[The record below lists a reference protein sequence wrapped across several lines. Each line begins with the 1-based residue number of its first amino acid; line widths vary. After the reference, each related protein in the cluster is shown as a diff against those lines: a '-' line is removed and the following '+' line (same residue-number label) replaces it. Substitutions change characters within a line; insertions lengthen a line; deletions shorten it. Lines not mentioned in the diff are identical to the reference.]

1 MKRFLSYI
9 PFAGVLTIT
18 VGLIYIFALTSS
30 LGTLSLIVPSIITIP
45 YTLDLIQE

>member
-30 LGTLSLIVPSIITIP
+30 LGVISLIVPSIISIP
-45 YTLDLIQE
+45 YTLELIQE